1 MGKSYADYL
10 VHGSQVAANLLT
22 HDGHRGDQLCSPCE
36 IQPIHEKQVRPLV
49 PLKPEQLRGRISLK
63 NFWAGSITMGGVCLS
78 ARMNFWKNLCGD
90 HTDQGGW
97 SPFPR
102 GFGSGAENSPGVG
115 RRRWRD
121 RGERLLHGGRRGRG
135 LRAGTGKEW
144 EATPIPPTA
153 PQNAL
158 HGPIEGRARVY
169 CAASMLIWAA
179 FGIPPPG
186 AWPRSS
192 PPLLAARPER
202 KDTTSPFL
210 PLNFRC
216 RMEIGLEINF
226 KTKRKG
232 PLWGLKLL
240 KSFGGRWATRTPGLW
255 FRRPTLYPPELIAR
269 AKKFYQ
275 MHPPCQGNPE
285 PGKEAGPGRRNRPA
299 GLSAWQIFAAADLV
313 APEARPG
320 GRPRSGADHRTG
332 Y

>member
-1 MGKSYADYL
+1 MAGPRRA
-10 VHGSQVAANLLT
+10 VAAWWT
-22 HDGHRGDQLCSPCE
+22 PGAGP
-36 IQPIHEKQVRPLV
+36 P
-49 PLKPEQLRGRISLK
+49 GRD
-63 NFWAGSITMGGVCLS
+63 
-78 ARMNFWKNLCGD
+78 R
-90 HTDQGGW
+90 Q
-97 SPFPR
+97 
-102 GFGSGAENSPGVG
+102 GVG
-115 RRRWRD
+115 GDPDSPHGPPECPTRPD
-121 RGERLLHGGRRGRG
+121 RGEGQGLLCGLNAHLGSFRHSPARGM
-135 LRAGTGKEW
+135 
-144 EATPIPPTA
+144 
-153 PQNAL
+153 
-158 HGPIEGRARVY
+158 
-169 CAASMLIWAA
+169 AAVFTSTTC
-179 FGIPPPG
+179 
-186 AWPRSS
+186 S
-192 PPLLAARPER
+192 RPER